1 MTPHRRKRRDLR
13 TMWLYAR
20 GVLREFRVTLVGLV
34 VVLAAGAA
42 LYQLAPPAALEDR
55 APSWGLS
62 IYGAWMALF
71 AQPIFARPDAWY
83 LQLMHAVYPL
93 LGLALVGEGIVRLA
107 LLMVSRRH
115 GEKEWMLVMASTY
128 RHHVVVCGL
137 GHLGYR
143 VLEQLLAQ
151 GREVVA
157 IEKDAAARFVAVA
170 KAAGVPVLVRDMKE
184 DEALVAAG
192 VAHAEA
198 IVIATSDDLANV
210 EVAMDARRLNPKIRT
225 AVRLFDQQM
234 AGKLR
239 DAFAFDA
246 PFSSSALAAPAVA
259 AMTLGCKVVA
269 AFALGDQ
276 PHVAAELVV
285 ERRSPVVGTTIAGLE
300 GERGV
305 RVLSRRS
312 KDGAVELPPRAS
324 TVVDDDDALT
334 VHVAVARLGE
344 LARLFRPARSG
355 ATPDRS

>member
-1 MTPHRRKRRDLR
+1 MTPQRRKRRDLR
-13 TMWLYAR
+13 TMWLYGR
-20 GVLREFRVTLVGLV
+20 GVVREFRVTLVGIL

-42 LYQLAPPAALEDR
+42 LYQLAPPSALEDGH
-55 APSWGLS
+55 PSWGLS

-71 AQPIFARPDAWY
+71 AQPIFSRPGVWY
-83 LQLMHAVYPL
+83 LQVMHAVYPL
-93 LGLALVGEGIVRLA
+93 LGLALVGEGIVRFA

-128 RHHVVVCGL
+128 RNHVVLCGL

-151 GREVVA
+151 GRQVVA
-157 IEKDAAARFVAVA
+157 IEKDAEARFISAA
-170 KAAGVPVLVRDMKE
+170 KDAGVPVLVRDMKE
-184 DEALVAAG
+184 DAALVAAG
-192 VAHAEA
+192 VPHAEA
-198 IVIATSDDLANV
+198 IVIATADDLANV
-210 EVAMDARRLNPKIRT
+210 EVAMDARRLNPRIRT
-225 AVRLFDQQM
+225 AVRVFDQQM

-269 AFALGDQ
+269 AFALGDV
-276 PHVAAELVV
+276 PHVAAELVA

-300 GERGV
+300 GEAGV
-305 RVLSRRS
+305 RVLARRS
-312 KDGAVELPPRAS
+312 KRGEVETPPRAT

-334 VHVAVARLGE
+334 VHVAVGRLAE
-344 LARLFRPARSG
+344 LSALFRPGRAP

>member
-1 MTPHRRKRRDLR
+1 
-13 TMWLYAR
+13 MWLYAR
-20 GVLREFRVTLVGLV
+20 RLTREFRGTLVGILV
-34 VVLAAGAA
+34 VLLAGAA
-42 LYQLAPPAALEDR
+42 LYQLAPPEAMEDGR
-55 APSWGLS
+55 PSPGLS

-71 AQPIFARPDAWY
+71 AQPIFSRPGVWY
-83 LQLMHAVYPL
+83 LQVMHAVYPL
-93 LGLALVGEGIVRLA
+93 LGVALVGEGIVRFA

-128 RHHVVVCGL
+128 RHHVVLCGL

-151 GREVVA
+151 GRQVVA
-157 IEKDAAARFVAVA
+157 IEKNAEGKFIAAA
-170 KAAGVPVLVRDMKE
+170 KAAGVPVLVRDMLE

-192 VAHAEA
+192 VAHADA
-198 IVIATSDDLANV
+198 IVVATSDDLANV
-210 EVAMDARRLNPKIRT
+210 EVAMDARRLSPAIRI
-225 AVRLFDQQM
+225 AVRLFDQTM
-234 AGKLR
+234 ASKLR

-246 PFSSSALAAPAVA
+246 PFSSSSLAAPAVA

-269 AFALGDQ
+269 AFALGGE

-285 ERRSPVVGTTIAGLE
+285 ERRSPIVGTTVGGLE
-300 GERGV
+300 GDRGV

-312 KDGAVELPPRAS
+312 KRGELESPPRA
-324 TVVDDDDALT
+324 TVVVDDDDALT

-344 LARLFRPARSG
+344 LAALFRPGRSG

>member
-1 MTPHRRKRRDLR
+1 MTPQRRKRRDLR

-20 GVLREFRVTLVGLV
+20 GVVREFRLTLVGIV

-42 LYQLAPPAALEDR
+42 LYQVAPPASLEDGH
-55 APSWGLS
+55 PSVGLS
-62 IYGAWMALF
+62 VYGAWMALF
-71 AQPIFARPDAWY
+71 AQPIFSRPGVWY
-83 LQLMHAVYPL
+83 LQVMHAVYPL
-93 LGLALVGEGIVRLA
+93 LGVALVGEGIVRFA
-107 LLMVSRRH
+107 LLMISRRH

-128 RHHVVVCGL
+128 RHHVVICGL

-151 GREVVA
+151 GRAAVA
-157 IEKDAAARFVAVA
+157 IERDGAGRFIAAA
-170 KAAGVPVLVRDMKE
+170 KHAGVPVLVRDMKD

-192 VAHAEA
+192 VAHADA
-198 IVIATSDDLANV
+198 IVIATGDDLANV
-210 EVAMDARRLNPKIRT
+210 EVAMDARRLNPNIRI

-234 AGKLR
+234 ASKLR

-246 PFSSSALAAPAVA
+246 PFSSSALSAPAVA

-269 AFALGDQ
+269 AFALGGEAY
-276 PHVAAELVV
+276 VAAELVA
-285 ERRSPVVGTTIAGLE
+285 ERRSPVVGTTIGGLE

-312 KDGAVELPPRAS
+312 KGGALEQPPRAG

-334 VHVAVARLGE
+334 VNVAVAQLAE
-344 LARLFRPARSG
+344 LARLFRPGRSG